1 MNEAEFW
8 DTLEY
13 RICDELAQFKEKETR
28 SLWCDGFVPQNYAL
42 DTDEP
47 HISGRVWMG
56 GFAGRRPDYQEDWQ
70 FKLVLG
76 RPIQSRASIAWN
88 ALMPPENKTGWL
100 TIDRARKTII
110 LTPPVKAQP

>member
-42 DTDEP
+42 
-47 HISGRVWMG
+47 
-56 GFAGRRPDYQEDWQ
+56 
-70 FKLVLG
+70 LG